1 MGHMK
6 GVLVV
11 EVCRNLTNTK
21 HFLILFSELIV
32 TDINISPQH
41 PLSVPYHTNFVH
53 TLFIS
58 EDVLKICCTA
68 VVVVVFVQEVFNGT
82 PLMLLLLGDLFLGYN

>member
-1 MGHMK
+1 M
-6 GVLVV
+6 
-11 EVCRNLTNTK
+11 LTDTK
-21 HFLILFSELIV
+21 HLKILFSELIA

-41 PLSVPYHTNFVH
+41 PLSVPYHTIPYHTNFVH

-68 VVVVVFVQEVFNGT
+68 VVVVVFFPRGVQWHST
-82 PLMLLLLGDLFLGYN
+82 DALSAW